1 MELNGDALHTKQVHF
16 YQSLLFGIWP
26 IHMLPIH
33 TSKAGSV
40 CVAGSCKTQ
49 FYMRLIS
56 REDVGQPF
64 WSVLNIYLM
73 PLYSDLYI

>member
-1 MELNGDALHTKQVHF
+1 MDLNGDALHTKQVHF
-16 YQSLLFGIWP
+16 NQLLLFGIW
-26 IHMLPIH
+26 PIH

-64 WSVLNIYLM
+64 RSVLNIYLM
-73 PLYSDLYI
+73 PFLVLYTFKCLYG